1 MEENDETRGRPG
13 LKALREAI
21 DLTQAELATAVKA
34 AEKTVRNWENDK
46 AVPSF
51 DRAVVLARILGV
63 SLKQLAQEFGLDTSG
78 IPDDL
83 GGGER

>member
-1 MEENDETRGRPG
+1 MEQSTHERGRPG

-21 DLTQAELATAVKA
+21 PLTQAELAHAVNA

-51 DRAVVLARILGV
+51 DRAVILARILGV
-63 SLKQLAQEFGLDTSG
+63 SLKQLAIEFGLDVSD
-78 IPDDL
+78 IPDDE
-83 GGGER
+83 GGA